1 MCSLEPPA
9 VEVTFRHH
17 DPRMMMSAARNAMS
31 QRGID
36 IETML
41 QNIADALP
49 MSEIQELR
57 LAGNMI
63 SRTFGVFERCTQL
76 STLELSTLELR
87 GSEKE
92 CISAL
97 GVDQNPAKKT
107 RKGKKPKAQLVFPL
121 LKKLSIFKG
130 EFEDSGFESLRK
142 MLTFR
147 EQNKARIM
155 TLELEDC
162 SRVFADDVARL
173 EKHVGQV
180 KWDKIEDDPD
190 KDEDDQMDYDEEYDS
205 DVIVF
210 TEDLYSDDYY

>member
-31 QRGID
+31 QRGND

-57 LAGNMI
+57 LAGNII
-63 SRTFGVFERCTQL
+63 SRTFGAFERCTQ
-76 STLELSTLELR
+76 LSTLELR

-107 RKGKKPKAQLVFPL
+107 KKGKKPKAQLVFPL
-121 LKKLSIFKG
+121 LRKLSIFEG
-130 EFEDSGFESLRK
+130 EFEDSGFERLRK

-147 EQNKARIM
+147 ERNKARIM